1 MQCDYKIPCNVC
13 MQLIQF
19 AADLLLPSAIC
30 YQLIYPLGRG
40 IHKNANATCRHELLL
55 SFHMD
60 IAVVA
65 GAAIIAAAVTVTL
78 AVAVAVLYR
87 YT

>member
-1 MQCDYKIPCNVC
+1 
-13 MQLIQF
+13 MQLIEL

-65 GAAIIAAAVTVTL
+65 AAATIAAAAASAVTVTV
-78 AVAVAVLYR
+78 AVAIAVLYR
-87 YT
+87 YI

>member
-1 MQCDYKIPCNVC
+1 
-13 MQLIQF
+13 MQLIEL
-19 AADLLLPSAIC
+19 AADLLLPFAIC

-65 GAAIIAAAVTVTL
+65 AAATIAAAAVTVTV
-78 AVAVAVLYR
+78 AVAIAVLYR
-87 YT
+87 YI

>member
-1 MQCDYKIPCNVC
+1 
-13 MQLIQF
+13 MQLIEL
-19 AADLLLPSAIC
+19 AADLLLPPAIC

-65 GAAIIAAAVTVTL
+65 AAATIAAPAASVTVTV
-78 AVAVAVLYR
+78 AVAIAVLYR
-87 YT
+87 YI

>member
-1 MQCDYKIPCNVC
+1 
-13 MQLIQF
+13 MQLIEL

-65 GAAIIAAAVTVTL
+65 AAATIAAAAASVTVTV
-78 AVAVAVLYR
+78 AVAIAVLYR
-87 YT
+87 YI

>member
-1 MQCDYKIPCNVC
+1 
-13 MQLIQF
+13 MQLIEL
-19 AADLLLPSAIC
+19 AADVLLPSAIC

-65 GAAIIAAAVTVTL
+65 AAATIAAAAAAVTVT
-78 AVAVAVLYR
+78 VAVAIVVLYR
-87 YT
+87 YI

>member
-1 MQCDYKIPCNVC
+1 
-13 MQLIQF
+13 MQLIEL

-30 YQLIYPLGRG
+30 CQLIYPLGRG

-65 GAAIIAAAVTVTL
+65 AAATIAAAAAVTVTV
-78 AVAVAVLYR
+78 AVAIAVLYR
-87 YT
+87 YI